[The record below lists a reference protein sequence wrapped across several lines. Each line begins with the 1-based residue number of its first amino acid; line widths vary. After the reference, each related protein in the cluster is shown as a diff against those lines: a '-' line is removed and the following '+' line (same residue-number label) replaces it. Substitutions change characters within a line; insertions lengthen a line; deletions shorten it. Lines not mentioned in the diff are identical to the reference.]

1 MNRPLCTFPGRYG
14 DIGWAL
20 PTARAIA
27 EANGGQVD
35 LQIAGEFSSL
45 VPLLQEAA
53 PYLGEVWAEPS
64 WAMVPPEEWRAPIC
78 QGRGEGRTVIHLGY
92 RSWPE
97 MPLAQ
102 WIYTGVKASYGSL
115 AMGPLELDRPWLT
128 AEPFPTAKPV
138 WVDGW
143 TECWFELKVGLRQLL
158 YNRFESRL
166 RTKQYPINLSTSGRW
181 EEEDG
186 VIPTTW
192 RYTARWIKTGPVF
205 LTDCSAMHVL
215 AVALGTP
222 VLLVEPM
229 EARWNPI
236 FYPVGMDGPQVT
248 VVKGLDGKPTWD
260 SRHVGDALQPYVEA
274 ACAS

>member
-1 MNRPLCTFPGRYG
+1 MSRLLCTMPGRYG
-14 DIGWAL
+14 DVLWSLA
-20 PTARAIA
+20 TARAIA

-45 VPLLQEAA
+45 VPLLKTAA

-64 WAMVPPEEWRAPIC
+64 WVMVPPEEWRAPIC
-78 QGRGEGRTVIHLGY
+78 QGRGDGRTVIHLGY

-115 AMGPLELDRPWLT
+115 AMGPLELDRPWLE
-128 AEPFPTAKPV
+128 AERYPTAKPV
-138 WVDGW
+138 WVAGW
-143 TECWFELKVGLRQLL
+143 TECWFELKVGLQHLL
-158 YNRFESRL
+158 FDRFRMPLSPM
-166 RTKQYPINLSTSGRW
+166 QYPINLSASGRW
-181 EEEDG
+181 QQEQGNGTPPWD
-186 VIPTTW
+186 V
-192 RYTARWIKTGPVF
+192 TARWIKSAPVF

-248 VVKGLDGKPTWD
+248 VVKGLDGKPTYD
-260 SRHVGDALQPYVEA
+260 ARHVGDALQPYVEA